1 MTSYFYSDY
10 YSELLRK
17 FRKIKKPAELAIMTR
32 TIEFIF
38 TDIPVESN
46 FTVFDKEDSVN
57 TKDFRKIPPGN
68 TSFEF
73 TIPDDWNKPHYS
85 LRIAGYHIPRSFMA
99 INDDEYIIKFDGGD
113 YYIDIRDK
121 LEVERNQTSIE
132 TLIHKIHGHKEL
144 DGRQQFYISLVA
156 LESYFEHLVY
166 GMLVLSGHCSDT
178 QFDDIHSQYRRI
190 NNAFSE
196 DNTDFFTDSIT
207 ICPGKEN
214 LVDIMQ
220 NPQRE
225 EVKNIFNEIR
235 RLRNKVVH
243 GWGYRS
249 IARDELQ
256 EIFSRMNE
264 SIDTT
269 LDDKEFYQSLCA
281 IFIRLYSRVNPIR
294 NQVDLFNERFVVKK
308 EREERLLILNARE

>member
-1 MTSYFYSDY
+1 
-10 YSELLRK
+10 
-17 FRKIKKPAELAIMTR
+17 MTR

-46 FTVFDKEDSVN
+46 FAVFDKEDSVN
-57 TKDFRKIPPGN
+57 TKDSRKIPPGN

-73 TIPDDWNKPHYS
+73 TIPDDWKNPHYS

-99 INDDEYIIKFDGGD
+99 INDDEDIIKFDGGD
-113 YYIDIRDK
+113 YYIDFREK

-166 GMLVLSGHCSDT
+166 GMLVLSGHFIET
-178 QFDDIHSQYRRI
+178 QFDGLYSQYHRI
-190 NNAFSE
+190 DHAFSAN
-196 DNTDFFTDSIT
+196 NTAFFTDNIT

-214 LVDIMQ
+214 LGHIMPI
-220 NPQRE
+220 PQRG

-235 RLRNKVVH
+235 QLRNKVVH
-243 GWGYRS
+243 SWGYQS
-249 IARDELQ
+249 ITRDELQ

-269 LDDKEFYQSLCA
+269 LDDKEFYQSLSA
-281 IFIRLYSRVNPIR
+281 VFIRLYARVNPIR
-294 NQVDLFNERFVVKK
+294 NQVDLFNERYVVKK
-308 EREERLLILNARE
+308 EREERGYSS